1 MSRPATKKAWRLRAL
16 LQIALAF
23 LLAINGVLAG
33 FGAGA
38 GAAIVRNCRCRSF
51 FVAEGCHWKRPLAAL
66 AFCTAIGLGG
76 CLEWEKPEATL
87 TPPQQ
92 FREVRPKSTSPIPSA
107 RDFAMK
113 FNSKELT
120 SLVAQAV
127 EENLD
132 IAAAVARIRE
142 DDAQARRS
150 SHALWPSLSMTD
162 FAQRQQVPGTTVIA
176 ISGTPNSNPSA
187 TFLRRQGT
195 FSAMRFNLFQLGLNA
210 GYEIDFWGKNEDASE
225 SARMLANASRFD
237 RDVVEISITA
247 AVLNAYFQVLSAQ
260 DRLRIVHNNVKK
272 AETVYTALQARLK
285 ANAATVL
292 DTSQQ
297 GAVLAEVRAM
307 IPPLEETLRQTKNL
321 LAVLVGRTPESLN
334 VQGGSLRKLVYQ
346 HIEPGLPS
354 EVLLRRP
361 DVAEAEAMLASQEY
375 SVLQARADFFPSITL
390 TGQYGVQSVLLT
402 NLLSPQAIAWLIG
415 PNLAQPLFDG
425 YRLQGQYEWQKGAY
439 AERSALYRKQIL
451 TALLDTENALIAV
464 RETGQQLKLQA
475 VAVAEGR
482 RAFDAAVAQLGA
494 GLIDVVTLTTTETV
508 LFRDEDLMEQVRL
521 AHFQAATNLYQAL
534 GGGWSPTTR
543 ENEIA
548 RASESYE
555 ADKGPWP

>member
-1 MSRPATKKAWRLRAL
+1 M
-16 LQIALAF
+16 LAKLF
-23 LLAINGVLAG
+23 DAASGLC
-33 FGAGA
+33 GAGA
-38 GAAIVRNCRCRSF
+38 GEAIVGNYRRRSF
-51 FVAEGCHWKRPLAAL
+51 FAAESCHWTRPVTAL
-66 AFCTAIGLGG
+66 AFCTALGLGG

-92 FREVRPKSTSPIPSA
+92 FREARPKSTPPIPST

-120 SLVAQAV
+120 SLVAQAE

-142 DDAQARRS
+142 ADAQAKIS
-150 SHALWPSLSMTD
+150 SAALWPSLSMTD
-162 FAQRQQVPGTTVIA
+162 FAQRQQLPGTTVIA
-176 ISGTPNSNPSA
+176 LSGTNPTARFPRSK
-187 TFLRRQGT
+187 GPVPPI
-195 FSAMRFNLFQLGLNA
+195 RFNLFQLGLNA

-225 SARMLANASRFD
+225 AARLLTNASRFD
-237 RDVVEISITA
+237 RDVVEISTTA

-260 DRLRIVHNNVKK
+260 DRLRILRNNVKK
-272 AETVYTALQARLK
+272 AETAYTALQARLK
-285 ANAATVL
+285 ADTATVL

-297 GAVLAEVRAM
+297 GAVLAELRAM
-307 IPPLEETLRQTKNL
+307 IPPLEETLRQTKNV
-321 LAVLVGRTPESLN
+321 LAVLVGRTPESLA
-334 VQGGSLRKLVYQ
+334 VQGGSLTKLVYQ

-361 DVAEAEAMLASQEY
+361 DVAEAEATLASQEF
-375 SVLQARADFFPSITL
+375 SVLQARAAFFPSITL

-402 NLLSPQAIAWLIG
+402 NLLSPQAIIWLIG
-415 PNLAQPLFDG
+415 ANLTQPLFDG
-425 YRLQGQYEWQKGAY
+425 YHLQGQYELQKGAY
-439 AERSALYRKQIL
+439 AERAALYRKQIL
-451 TALLDTENALIAV
+451 TALLETENALIAV
-464 RETGQQLKLQA
+464 EETGRQLKLQA

-494 GLIDVVTLTTTETV
+494 GLIDVVTLTTTETA
-508 LFRDEDLMEQVRL
+508 LFHDEDLLEQVRL
-521 AHFQAATNLYQAL
+521 AHFQAATSLYQAL

-543 ENEIA
+543 ENEIE
-548 RASESYE
+548 RANEAYE